1 VSVLGEAAI
10 VRQRSVPF
18 ERTPQRLDPLGVQS
32 AWMLVPIL
40 SVTAVAYAIYSTIT
54 HLDEVHE
61 PVLAWLAVAWL
72 ALAAAVLAVRT
83 HPARPPFGFWSHV
96 SIIGSCVVAATLFS
110 TAMWGTNH
118 RIQDDW
124 GQVVVAMFLTAMALY
139 RPIVEVIAV
148 AGLSALVVGATA
160 ALEGPFLSIATNPL
174 VYFSVAATPIIALAC
189 AGCGYAWTM
198 TGETLAWRE
207 VARASQARLEPELRE
222 TASRMVNQER
232 ITTLNQATVPF
243 LADLLR
249 RGEVTE
255 VDARLAREL
264 AAGLRGASVAAVNR
278 TWLGETLA
286 QVLAARG
293 EEASA
298 LQTRARVTD
307 PDGLERIFSD
317 EQRAVVGAILS
328 TVAKLPGLDPASVQ
342 LEVRDP
348 ERPRFELDCRATDG
362 RRRLRHQLLPFL
374 SVLRSVGM
382 TASMRVSDDQLTV
395 RFSYP
400 GGENR

>member
-40 SVTAVAYAIYSTIT
+40 SVTAVAYAVYSTIT
-54 HLDEVHE
+54 HLDEIHT

-72 ALAAAVLAVRT
+72 ALAAAVFAVRT
-83 HPARPPFGFWSHV
+83 HPARAPFGFWSHV
-96 SIIGSCVVAATLFS
+96 SIVGSCVVAATLFS
-110 TAMWGTNH
+110 AAIWGTNH

-139 RPIVEVIAV
+139 RPILEVIAV
-148 AGLSALVVGATA
+148 AALSALVVGATA
-160 ALEGPFLSIATNPL
+160 ALEGPFLSIATSPL

-222 TASRMVNQER
+222 TAGRMVNQER
-232 ITTLNQATVPF
+232 ITTLNQAIVPF

-255 VDARLAREL
+255 QDARRAREL
-264 AAGLRGASVAAVNR
+264 AAGLRDASVAAVNR

-298 LQTRARVTD
+298 LQTTARVSD
-307 PDGLERIFSD
+307 PGGLERILSA
-317 EQRAVVGAILS
+317 EQRAVVGAILG
-328 TVAKLPGLDPASVQ
+328 TVAKLPGLDPGSVQ
-342 LEVRDP
+342 IEARDHEP
-348 ERPRFELDCRATDG
+348 PSFELSCRASDG
-362 RRRLRHQLLPFL
+362 RRRLRQQLLPFL

-382 TASMRVSDDQLTV
+382 TASMRVSDDLLTV

>member
-1 VSVLGEAAI
+1 MTVLGEAAI
-10 VRQRSVPF
+10 VRRRSVPL

-32 AWMLVPIL
+32 AWALVPIL
-40 SVTAVAYAIYSTIT
+40 GVVAVAYAVYSTVT
-54 HLDEVHE
+54 HGGQLHD
-61 PVLAWLAVAWL
+61 PVLAWIAVGVL
-72 ALAAAVLAVRT
+72 ALAGAVFAVRT
-83 HPARPPFGFWSHV
+83 HPARAPFGFWSHV
-96 SIIGSCVVAATLFS
+96 SIIGACVVAASLFS
-110 TAMWGTNH
+110 TAMWGSNQ

-124 GQVVVAMFLTAMALY
+124 GQVVVAMLVTAMALY
-139 RPIVEVIAV
+139 RPIPEVIAV
-148 AGLSALVVGATA
+148 AGLAALILGATA
-160 ALEGPFLSIATNPL
+160 ALQAPFLAISTNPL
-174 VYFSVAATPIIALAC
+174 VYFTVAATPIMALAL

-207 VARASQARLEPELRE
+207 VARAAQARLEPELRE
-222 TASRMVNQER
+222 TARRMVNQER

-255 VDARLAREL
+255 QDARRAREL
-264 AAGLRGASVAAVNR
+264 AAGLRGASVAAVDR

-298 LQTRARVTD
+298 LQTTARVTD
-307 PDGLERIFSD
+307 PGRLERILRD

-328 TVAKLPGLDPASVQ
+328 TLAKLPGLDPSSVRI
-342 LEVRDP
+342 EARDP
-348 ERPRFELDCRATDG
+348 EHPSFELTCRASGG
-362 RRRLRHQLLPFL
+362 RRQLRRELLPFL
-374 SVLRSVGM
+374 SALRSVGM
-382 TASMRVSDDQLTV
+382 NASMRVSDDKLTV

>member
-1 VSVLGEAAI
+1 VTALGEATI
-10 VRQRSVPF
+10 IRQRSVPF

-40 SVTAVAYAIYSTIT
+40 CVVAVAYAIYSTIT
-54 HLDEVHE
+54 HLGGVND
-61 PVLAWLAVAWL
+61 PVLAWLSVGL
-72 ALAAAVLAVRT
+72 VALAAAVFAVRT
-83 HPARPPFGFWSHV
+83 HPARAPFGFWSHV
-96 SIIGSCVVAATLFS
+96 SIVGTCVVAATLFS
-110 TAMWGTNH
+110 ISMWGGNE

-139 RPIVEVIAV
+139 RPIAEVIAV
-148 AGLSALVVGATA
+148 AGLSAVVVGTTA
-160 ALEGPFLSIATNPL
+160 ALQAPHLSITTNPL
-174 VYFSVAATPIIALAC
+174 VYFTVAATPIIALAC

-207 VARASQARLEPELRE
+207 VARASQSRLEPELRE
-222 TASRMVNQER
+222 TARRMVNQER

-255 VDARLAREL
+255 GDALLAREL
-264 AAGLRGASVAAVNR
+264 AAGLRDASVAAVDR

-286 QVLAARG
+286 QVLATRG
-293 EEASA
+293 EDASA
-298 LQTRARVTD
+298 LQTMARVTD
-307 PDGLERIFSD
+307 PGRLERIFSE
-317 EQRAVVGAILS
+317 EQRAVVSAILS
-328 TVAKLPGLDPASVQ
+328 TVAKLPGLDPRSVRIGA
-342 LEVRDP
+342 RDP
-348 ERPRFELDCRATDG
+348 EHPFFELTCRASGG
-362 RRRLRHQLLPFL
+362 RRRLRQELLPFL
-374 SVLRSVGM
+374 SALRSVGM
-382 TASMRVSDDQLTV
+382 TAAMRVSDDTLTV